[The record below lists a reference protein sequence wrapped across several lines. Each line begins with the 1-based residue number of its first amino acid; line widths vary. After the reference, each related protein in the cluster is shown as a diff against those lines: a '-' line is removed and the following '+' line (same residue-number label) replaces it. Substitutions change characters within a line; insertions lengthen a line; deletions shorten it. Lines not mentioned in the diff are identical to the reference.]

1 MFLKSKKLLKNLDIL
16 SDGSLI
22 KNSINFNYSKLKINF
37 LEKDFKL
44 KLKNSINKKTQS
56 SSILNNYRKKI
67 FK

>member
-22 KNSINFNYSKLKINF
+22 RNSINFNYSKLKINF

-56 SSILNNYRKKI
+56 SSILNNYRKNI